1 MYSGARLEVRNCL
14 RICVLLSDLILR
26 IKRIHLQGLNNI
38 YIKARRVVLVSAL
51 REARILVGSLVPLPH
66 PVHRVWLS
74 RRSVL
79 GNLNVGLTEQ
89 RVVSR
94 TLARLAQ
101 REVRELFLAL
111 VDDRV
116 AWLVFVAAAIVV
128 VLGCEQDAALVAARA
143 ILRPL

>member
-1 MYSGARLEVRNCL
+1 
-14 RICVLLSDLILR
+14 
-26 IKRIHLQGLNNI
+26 
-38 YIKARRVVLVSAL
+38 
-51 REARILVGSLVPLPH
+51 
-66 PVHRVWLS
+66 
-74 RRSVL
+74 
-79 GNLNVGLTEQ
+79 
-89 RVVSR
+89 
-94 TLARLAQ
+94 LAQ